1 MTTDPIALWLLLF
14 AAMGP
19 FTLAE
24 MDRAL
29 TLAEGKGASPV
40 GRQEARAMV
49 RALVAEG
56 RLVEH
61 GGRFARVA
69 RVLPPTEPKPVV
81 AIPPRPEPKGQ
92 LALSFGGG

>member
-1 MTTDPIALWLLLF
+1 MTDPLAIWLLLL

-29 TLAEGKGASPV
+29 TLAEGKGSTPI
-40 GRQEARAMV
+40 GRQEARSVV

-61 GGRFARVA
+61 GGCFARVA
-69 RVLPPTEPKPVV
+69 RALPPAEPKPVV
-81 AIPPRPEPKGQ
+81 AIPTRPEPKGQ
-92 LALSFGGG
+92 ISLFGGGQ